1 MNNELLCVATF
12 AIGAGVGS
20 VVTWAIL
27 KKKYQKQVQE
37 EVASIKEAYQ
47 QVIDNIQNS
56 ELTVAVTEEAT
67 PEEEETDEDLG
78 EYMEIVK
85 DNGYS
90 ESTPKPLYGKHS
102 TPHIIAPEEL
112 GDTDFEIVSLTYY
125 DDGIL
130 ADDWG
135 NVIDIDSTIGDDSL
149 NHFGDYEDDAIHV
162 RNHQL
167 ETDYEVLLEERT
179 YSEVFNK

>member
-1 MNNELLCVATF
+1 MNNKLLCVASL
-12 AIGAGVGS
+12 AIGAGIGS

-27 KKKYQKQVQE
+27 KKKYQEQVQR

-47 QVIDNIQNS
+47 QVMDQVEQS
-56 ELTVAVTEEAT
+56 EPTEGST
-67 PEEEETDEDLG
+67 EEETVVEEDPELG

-85 DNGYS
+85 ENGYS
-90 ESTPKPLYGKHS
+90 EETPTPLYGAHS
-102 TPHIIAPEEL
+102 APHIIAPEEL
-112 GDTDFEIVSLTYY
+112 GETDFEIVSLTYY
-125 DDGIL
+125 DDGVL

-135 NVIDIDSTIGDDSL
+135 NVQDIDATIGDESL